1 MCSGSAKVSSSLT
14 VCGRC
19 GRRRRRNVTADSG
32 PATLPVPGGFR
43 LRAAR
48 CQARLGVWR
57 RGGLRYTPLSMSRIC
72 QVTGRKPSFGNNVS
86 HSHRKTRRRW
96 NVNVQ
101 RHRYWV
107 PSEKRWVTLRVS
119 AKGMKTINRHGIEKV
134 LADMRRRGVKV

>member
-1 MCSGSAKVSSSLT
+1 
-14 VCGRC
+14 
-19 GRRRRRNVTADSG
+19 
-32 PATLPVPGGFR
+32 
-43 LRAAR
+43 
-48 CQARLGVWR
+48 
-57 RGGLRYTPLSMSRIC
+57 MSRVC

-101 RHRYWV
+101 KHRYWV

-134 LADMRRRGVKV
+134 LADMRRRGVMGILFQYHQLHIMTSHFYMHYS

>member
-1 MCSGSAKVSSSLT
+1 M
-14 VCGRC
+14 
-19 GRRRRRNVTADSG
+19 
-32 PATLPVPGGFR
+32 
-43 LRAAR
+43 
-48 CQARLGVWR
+48 
-57 RGGLRYTPLSMSRIC
+57 C

-119 AKGMKTINRHGIEKV
+119 AKGMKTINKHGIEKV
-134 LADMRRRGVKV
+134 LADMRRRGVKI